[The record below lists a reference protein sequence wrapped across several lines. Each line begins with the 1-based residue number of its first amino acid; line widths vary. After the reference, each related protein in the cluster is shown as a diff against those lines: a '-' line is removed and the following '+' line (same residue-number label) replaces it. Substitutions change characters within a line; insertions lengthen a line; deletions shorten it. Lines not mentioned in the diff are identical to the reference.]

1 MGLRQFW
8 SSWQLEAFLFPLRFD
23 LNHWRL
29 FFKTIVL
36 LIILILLVKVSN
48 FDAKRWVMATSH
60 SLLIAFS
67 SAHCYRLL
75 CFNNRFAHFS
85 RRILKVLVKD
95 VFIIFL
101 LFRLLSLRDFSL
113 KKWPRKH
120 LQLVCRLPQCQWC
133 EVFNL
138 IDRLKLVNWVVLI
151 PSYRLSLKQLA
162 FLR

>member
-1 MGLRQFW
+1 MSLWQFW
-8 SSWQLEAFLFPLRFD
+8 SSRQLEAFLFPLRFD
-23 LNHWRL
+23 LNHRRL
-29 FFKTIVL
+29 FLKTILL

-60 SLLIAFS
+60 SLLVTFS
-67 SAHCYRLL
+67 SAHCYWLL
-75 CFNNRFAHFS
+75 CFDDRFAHFS

-95 VFIIFL
+95 VSIILL

-113 KKWPRKH
+113 KKWPWEH
-120 LQLVCRLPQCQWC
+120 FELVCRLPQCQWC
-133 EVFNL
+133 KVFNL

-162 FLR
+162 FFR